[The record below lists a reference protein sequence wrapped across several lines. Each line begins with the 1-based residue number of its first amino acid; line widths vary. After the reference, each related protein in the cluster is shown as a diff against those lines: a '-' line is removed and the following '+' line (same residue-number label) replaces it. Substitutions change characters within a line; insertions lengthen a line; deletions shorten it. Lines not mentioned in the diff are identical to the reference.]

1 MNSVPLFLI
10 IVTLPLLLGGCG
22 EKDKKVEKEITVY
35 QPELDF
41 RYENNSETAY
51 IKGSD
56 IPYTGKFTVYTYD
69 MKSSEGN
76 YKEGKKDGT
85 IVHWHPNGTKWME
98 EMWVYGE
105 KISENH

>member
-1 MNSVPLFLI
+1 MNPVPLFLI

-22 EKDKKVEKEITVY
+22 EKNEVEKETTVY

-41 RYENNSETAY
+41 RYENNIETAY
-51 IKGSD
+51 FKGSD

-76 YKEGKKDGT
+76 YKEGKKDGL
-85 IVHWHPNGTKWME
+85 IVHWHPNGTKWRE

-105 KISENH
+105 KISEQH